1 MMIQRTLLP
10 RLRGSFRAPRVI
22 SLGLILGLSGPARAT
37 ASAPWATVEKAAE
50 KQKMDETPWPAEAS
64 EPVGKSFDAIVK
76 GAERHE
82 GLFTLYKMK
91 RELFAEIRPDQLDT
105 EFLFLVSRGTGLGER
120 WMYFGDPI
128 KDALV
133 VFRRVDDRVQLIQLS
148 TRFRAEL
155 GSALDRSVRRSFAD
169 SLLASFNVEATHP
182 ERKTL
187 LINLTPYL
195 LSDVAGTALALNQ
208 PGQPGGFSV
217 DSAKSYWGKIQAFP
231 QNLELDAVG
240 VLTSSQPGSLANVPD
255 SRGFL
260 LTTHYSL
267 ARRAPSDYRPRLPD
281 PRVGWN
287 TYEYRDFSN
296 LESGTPFRRYLVRW
310 NLQKRDP
317 TAKLS
322 PPRKPILFSLENN
335 IPPEY
340 RPAVREGLLRW
351 NKAFERIGIQ
361 DAIEVREQPDD
372 AAWDANDF
380 RYNTVRWVSSSDAGF
395 AAGGSRSDPMT
406 GEALKANIMVH
417 ANWVLGRSAAY
428 EELANP
434 LRSTSGPQPA
444 PGNPSRQCT
453 LGFQAPGQLALGAA
467 ALELQDASLTEK
479 KKYLLQ
485 SIRWMAA
492 HEMGHVLGAPHNFH
506 ASTMLPLRDL
516 HNTAITRERGLA
528 GSVMDYLP
536 PNLAPLGTP
545 QGDYFTQ
552 ALGPYDYLAIE
563 YAYAPIDAA
572 KPEEE
577 LPQLRRI
584 AARAAAPELAYGP
597 EADSTSDPTGADPL
611 IALWDL
617 SSDPIGWAEQR
628 MQLCRDL
635 LRRLEDRSPPIGE
648 GYTET
653 RRIFAR
659 LLGSYLE
666 TLDPVA
672 GYVGGISTS
681 RGFRGD
687 PGAGLPLKPVP
698 TAQQRRALNM
708 IQRCLFDD
716 GAFRF
721 SPSLLNKLARDPYD
735 PRGSIPEQSGRGTAY
750 YPLREQVLGVQE
762 AMLARLTHPALLSRL
777 ANSEMLAAS
786 SAETLT
792 LPELFAWLTH
802 AIWSEVGGPRPRTPI
817 SAMRR
822 SLQRQHLSM
831 MIGLMLQPAPGTPE
845 DASSLAWAELT
856 VLRARLL
863 TARNSSVAADAS
875 TRAHLAESA
884 ARIARAL
891 EARVSM
897 PAR

>member
-1 MMIQRTLLP
+1 MIQRTLP
-10 RLRGSFRAPRVI
+10 SPLRRSFRVASF
-22 SLGLILGLSGPARAT
+22 SLGMILGLSGPALA
-37 ASAPWATVEKAAE
+37 AAKAPGPAVEQAAVG
-50 KQKMDETPWPAEAS
+50 QPIDGTPGPGETGKSVE
-64 EPVGKSFDAIVK
+64 KSFDEIVK
-76 GAERHE
+76 GAERHD
-82 GLFTLYKMK
+82 GLFTLYKVK

-105 EFLFLVSRGTGLGER
+105 EFLFLVTRGSGLGER
-120 WMYFGDPI
+120 WIYFGDPG
-128 KDALV
+128 KEGLV
-133 VFRRVDDRVQLIQLS
+133 VFRHVDDQVQLIQCN
-148 TRFRAEL
+148 TGFRASP
-155 GSALDRSVRRSFAD
+155 GSALERSVRRSFAD

-208 PGQPGGFSV
+208 PGQPGGFSL
-217 DSAKSYWGKIQAFP
+217 DTAKSYWGKIQSFP

-240 VLTSSQPGSLANVPD
+240 VLTSAQRNSLANVPD

-260 LTTHYSL
+260 LMTHYSL
-267 ARRAPSDYRPRLPD
+267 AKLPPSDYRPRLPD

-287 TYEYRDFSN
+287 TYDFRDFSN
-296 LESGTPFRRYLVRW
+296 LESGTPFRRYLTRW

-317 TAKLS
+317 AATLS
-322 PPRKPILFSLENN
+322 PPRKPIRFYLENN

-340 RPAVREGLLRW
+340 RPAVREGLLLW
-351 NKAFERIGIQ
+351 NQAFERIGIQ

-372 AAWDANDF
+372 AEWDANDF

-395 AAGGSRSDPMT
+395 AAGGYRFHPIT
-406 GEALKANIMVH
+406 GEALKANILVQ
-417 ANWVLGRSAAY
+417 ANWVLARSTAY
-428 EELANP
+428 EELADP
-434 LRSTSGPQPA
+434 LGSASVPQPA
-444 PGNPSRQCT
+444 RDDRSDRCA
-453 LGFQAPGQLALGAA
+453 LGLRAPAQLAFGAT
-467 ALELQDASLTEK
+467 ALELQDAPLAEK

-492 HEMGHVLGAPHNFH
+492 HEMGHVLGMPHNFH

-552 ALGPYDYLAIE
+552 ALGPYDYWAIE
-563 YAYAPIDAA
+563 YAYTPIDAA
-572 KPEEE
+572 TPEEE

-584 AARAAAPELAYGP
+584 ASRAAAPELAYGP
-597 EADSTSDPTGADPL
+597 EADSTSDPTGVDPL
-611 IALWDL
+611 IAVWDL
-617 SSDPIGWAEQR
+617 SSDPIGWADQR
-628 MQLCRDL
+628 MRLCRDL
-635 LRRLEDRSPPIGE
+635 LRRLEERVPRIGE
-648 GYTET
+648 DYTEM
-653 RRIFAR
+653 RRKFAR

-681 RGFRGD
+681 RGLRGD

-698 TAQQRRALNM
+698 AAQQRRALRV
-708 IQRCLFDD
+708 IERCLFD
-716 GAFRF
+716 AVSFQF
-721 SPSLLNKLARDPYD
+721 SPSILSKLARDPSD
-735 PRGSIPEQSGRGTAY
+735 PRGSVPEQSGRGTAY
-750 YPLREQVLGVQE
+750 YPLREQVLGAQK
-762 AMLARLTHPALLSRL
+762 AMLARLTQPALLSRL
-777 ANSEMLAAS
+777 ANTEMLMAS
-786 SAETLT
+786 PGDALT
-792 LPELFAWLTH
+792 LVQLFGWLTH
-802 AIWSEVGGPRPRTPI
+802 ASWSEVSPLGVQKPI

-822 SLQRQHLSM
+822 SLQREYVAT

-845 DASSLAWAELT
+845 DARTLAWAELT
-856 VLRARLL
+856 ALRERLL
-863 TARNSSVAADAS
+863 AAQRHPAADPY

-891 EARVSM
+891 EARMSM
-897 PAR
+897 SVR